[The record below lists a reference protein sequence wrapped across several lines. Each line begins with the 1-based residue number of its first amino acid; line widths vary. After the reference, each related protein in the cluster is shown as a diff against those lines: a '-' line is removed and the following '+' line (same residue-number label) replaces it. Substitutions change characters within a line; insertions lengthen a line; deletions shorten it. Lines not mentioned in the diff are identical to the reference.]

1 MYAGVR
7 QLLSHDKMRDIK
19 SEPFTEIYLKMKKR
33 FYNATSEVSFLIKMI
48 AYLEWPVK
56 VLM

>member
-1 MYAGVR
+1 MR

-19 SEPFTEIYLKMKKR
+19 SEPFTEVYLKMKKR
-33 FYNATSEVSFLIKMI
+33 FYNATSEVSFVIKVI
-48 AYLEWPVK
+48 AYSEWPVK